1 MGKVVTLKDL
11 QGAEWA
17 DRADRHT
24 RKVVL
29 TNGCFD
35 VLTPAHFDLLKF
47 AAGVGDILIV
57 AVNSDEAVRA
67 LKGPNRPINSQ
78 ADRAAALAMIA
89 GVDYVTIFGTRAD
102 PSVEPVVAALD
113 PDILVKGGNYRVS
126 EVVGR
131 AFVERRGGRVV
142 MSPHR
147 PGVSTTRTLAQLETK
162 AGEKGGPVLTLD
174 GTRVGLLCVDR
185 EMHTGVETIDTTT
198 HDTCDD
204 RRTWELGQRRWD
216 FWFEPDL
223 PADWPIGARDFS
235 AQPGRWQSTGP
246 GVTLDISGTY
256 IVKETS
262 ALPRLCRVCVHG
274 RFGPLAAD
282 NGVVAPPAQRAVTP
296 ERPGDLDWLV
306 LVDMDGL
313 LVDFPGEII
322 RRLCPEKSYA
332 DFRGDYDIGRALGL
346 PTDLYSMVGPDFW
359 ESCPWMAD
367 GRAIWE
373 AILETA
379 GPERVVLCSSPTHES
394 SSPMG
399 KLRWIEHHLGEQWLR
414 RYIFTPCKWACA
426 SARTILIDDC
436 EEQVDAFDAA
446 GGQSILVP
454 RPWNSLWARTFSRPA
469 PDRVQE
475 ALARIVQGSDD
486 A

>member
-1 MGKVVTLKDL
+1 MTLKDL
-11 QGAEWA
+11 LLADWA
-17 DRADRHT
+17 DRVCRRQ

-78 ADRAAALAMIA
+78 ADRAEALAMIA
-89 GVDYVTIFGTRAD
+89 GVDYVVIFGTRAD
-102 PSVEPVVAALD
+102 PSVEPIVAALD

-131 AFVERRGGRVV
+131 VYVEKHGGRVV

-147 PGVSTTRTLAQLETK
+147 PGVSTTQTLAQLK
-162 AGEKGGPVLTLD
+162 AVP
-174 GTRVGLLCVDR
+174 GT
-185 EMHTGVETIDTTT
+185 
-198 HDTCDD
+198 
-204 RRTWELGQRRWD
+204 
-216 FWFEPDL
+216 
-223 PADWPIGARDFS
+223 
-235 AQPGRWQSTGP
+235 
-246 GVTLDISGTY
+246 
-256 IVKETS
+256 
-262 ALPRLCRVCVHG
+262 
-274 RFGPLAAD
+274 
-282 NGVVAPPAQRAVTP
+282 VAC
-296 ERPGDLDWLV
+296 DLDWLV

-332 DFRGDYDIGRALGL
+332 DFQGDYDIGRALGL

-359 ESCPWMAD
+359 EACPWMAD
-367 GRAIWE
+367 GRAIWA
-373 AILETA
+373 AILETV

-426 SARTILIDDC
+426 APRTILIDDC
-436 EEQVDAFDAA
+436 DEQGAAFEAA
-446 GGQSILVP
+446 GGWAILVA
-454 RPWNSLWARTFSRPA
+454 RPWNYLWERAARQRA
-469 PDRVQE
+469 PDRVRE
-475 ALARIVQGSDD
+475 ALARIMRPGNGRGES
-486 A
+486 

>member
-1 MGKVVTLKDL
+1 VTLKDL
-11 QGAEWA
+11 LLADWA
-17 DRADRHT
+17 DRVCRRQ

-57 AVNSDEAVRA
+57 AVNSDEAVRT

-102 PSVEPVVAALD
+102 PSVEPIVAALD

-131 AFVERRGGRVV
+131 VFVEKHGGRVV

-147 PGVSTTRTLAQLETK
+147 PGVSTTRTLAQLK
-162 AGEKGGPVLTLD
+162 AVP
-174 GTRVGLLCVDR
+174 GT
-185 EMHTGVETIDTTT
+185 
-198 HDTCDD
+198 
-204 RRTWELGQRRWD
+204 
-216 FWFEPDL
+216 
-223 PADWPIGARDFS
+223 
-235 AQPGRWQSTGP
+235 
-246 GVTLDISGTY
+246 
-256 IVKETS
+256 
-262 ALPRLCRVCVHG
+262 
-274 RFGPLAAD
+274 AAC
-282 NGVVAPPAQRAVTP
+282 
-296 ERPGDLDWLV
+296 DLDWLV

-332 DFRGDYDIGRALGL
+332 DFQGDYDIGRALGL
-346 PTDLYSMVGPDFW
+346 PTDLYSMVGPDYW

-367 GRAIWE
+367 GRAIWA
-373 AILETA
+373 AIIETA
-379 GPERVVLCSSPTHES
+379 GPERVVLCSSPTHET

-436 EEQVDAFDAA
+436 DEQVDAFTAA
-446 GGQSILVP
+446 GGRAIFVA
-454 RPWNSLWARTFSRPA
+454 RPWNSLWEIAALRPA
-469 PDRVQE
+469 PDCVQE
-475 ALARIVQGSDD
+475 TLARIVQGADD

>member
-1 MGKVVTLKDL
+1 MGEVVTLKDL

-47 AAGVGDILIV
+47 AAGVGEVLIV

-89 GVDYVTIFGTRAD
+89 GVDYVVIFGTRAD
-102 PSVEPVVAALD
+102 PSVESVVAALD

-131 AFVERRGGRVV
+131 VFVEKHGGRVV

-147 PGVSTTRTLAQLETK
+147 PGVSTTETLAQMET
-162 AGEKGGPVLTLD
+162 EV
-174 GTRVGLLCVDR
+174 
-185 EMHTGVETIDTTT
+185 
-198 HDTCDD
+198 
-204 RRTWELGQRRWD
+204 
-216 FWFEPDL
+216 
-223 PADWPIGARDFS
+223 
-235 AQPGRWQSTGP
+235 
-246 GVTLDISGTY
+246 
-256 IVKETS
+256 
-262 ALPRLCRVCVHG
+262 
-274 RFGPLAAD
+274 
-282 NGVVAPPAQRAVTP
+282 PP
-296 ERPGDLDWLV
+296 EGPGDLDWLV

-332 DFRGDYDIGRALGL
+332 DFQSVYDIGQALGL

-359 ESCPWMAD
+359 EACPWMAD
-367 GRAIWE
+367 GRALWE
-373 AILETA
+373 AILETV
-379 GPERVVLCSSPTHES
+379 GPERVVLCSSPTHET

-399 KLRWIEHHLGEQWLR
+399 KLRWIEHHLGEEWLR

-426 SARTILIDDC
+426 ARRTVLIDDC
-436 EEQVDAFDAA
+436 DEQVSAFTAS
-446 GGQSILVP
+446 GGRAILVP
-454 RPWNSLWARTFSRPA
+454 RPWNSLWTLAHLSALDLLRET
-469 PDRVQE
+469 
-475 ALARIVQGSDD
+475 LARIMRPGNGRGES
-486 A
+486 